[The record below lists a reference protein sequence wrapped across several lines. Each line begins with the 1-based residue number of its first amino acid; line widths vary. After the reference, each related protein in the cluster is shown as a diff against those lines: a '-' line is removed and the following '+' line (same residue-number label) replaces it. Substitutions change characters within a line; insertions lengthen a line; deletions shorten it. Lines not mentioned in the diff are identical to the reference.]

1 LLSSWGIKFEPVDV
15 EAKPEA
21 IQELA
26 RHGIRAVPA
35 VVVEERAFHGWNP
48 GGLAQFMGIEYAA
61 PERLSPDEL
70 AKRLDRI
77 LEAAQRAIRQVPPQH
92 LGMTAPDR
100 ARTVRDLGY
109 HVFRLSLAYR
119 EAMEQGNLPKE
130 WLQEGAPP
138 QIPDGPAIALYGQNV
153 RNRLS
158 EWLGRAEGCRGR
170 VMTYYG
176 SQTAHEMLERTTWH
190 AAQHLRQLYL
200 FLQRMQVTPNRPLTE
215 EDYKG
220 LPLPREVWS

>member
-21 IQELA
+21 IQDLA

-70 AKRLDRI
+70 ARRLDRI

-138 QIPDGPAIALYGQNV
+138 RIPDGPAIALYGQNV

-158 EWLGRAEGCRGR
+158 EWLGRPEGCRGT

-200 FLQRMQVTPNRPLTE
+200 FLQRMEVTPDRPLTE
-215 EDYKG
+215 EDYEG
-220 LPLPREVWS
+220 LPLPKEVWS

>member
-1 LLSSWGIKFEPVDV
+1 MNV

-35 VVVEERAFHGWNP
+35 VIVGDQAFHGWTP
-48 GGLAQFMGIEYAA
+48 QGLAQFMGLEYFQ
-61 PERLSPDEL
+61 PERLSPSNL
-70 AKRLDRI
+70 GRRLDRI

-92 LGMTAPDR
+92 LGMVARDR

-119 EAMEQGNLPKE
+119 EAMEQGTLPKE

-138 QIPDGPAIALYGQNV
+138 EIPDGPAIALYGQKV
-153 RNRLS
+153 RNRVA
-158 EWLGRAEGCRGR
+158 EWLGRPEGCKGG
-170 VMTYYG
+170 VTTYYG
-176 SQTAHEMLERTTWH
+176 PQTAHELLERTTWH

-200 FLQRMQVTPNRPLTE
+200 FLQRMGVTPDQPLTD

-220 LPLPREVWS
+220 LPMPKEIWS